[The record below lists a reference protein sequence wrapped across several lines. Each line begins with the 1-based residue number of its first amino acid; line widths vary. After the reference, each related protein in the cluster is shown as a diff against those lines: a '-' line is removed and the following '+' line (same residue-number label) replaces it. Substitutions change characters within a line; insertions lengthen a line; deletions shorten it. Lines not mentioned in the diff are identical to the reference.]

1 MIPWKKKKSPCF
13 VGNQNPIFW
22 CKTEIHF
29 CISWLAELL
38 KSSCNMSI
46 LFLHPL
52 TRSVIFSN
60 KKGKYGFLSF
70 FFLFLSEYTEFVNVS
85 WLLAALSILTQH
97 KYCESTG
104 KTNLLQRNQLSGI
117 GANGRNSKVFL
128 TNTGKNSVQ
137 EFIKLC
143 VLERWTALCLD
154 FQWVSWRYLQNH
166 CLVQWLRRS
175 RSFHIIYFPSMTF
188 TKSERDWRA

>member
-1 MIPWKKKKSPCF
+1 MTCWAPEILLPHEHFIYTSP
-13 VGNQNPIFW
+13 N
-22 CKTEIHF
+22 K
-29 CISWLAELL
+29 ISGIL
-38 KSSCNMSI
+38 KQEREVW
-46 LFLHPL
+46 FPL
-52 TRSVIFSN
+52 
-60 KKGKYGFLSF
+60 F
-70 FFLFLSEYTEFVNVS
+70 FFFFFLSEYTEFVNVS

-97 KYCESTG
+97 KCCESTG

-143 VLERWTALCLD
+143 VLERWTALCVD

-166 CLVQWLRRS
+166 RLVQWLWRS
-175 RSFHIIYFPSMTF
+175 WSFHIIYSPSMTF